1 MKYKVGD
8 DYVSDRFED
17 EGITFTGKVIYAD
30 EYLFILFP
38 IGSDAEVVMGHYAT
52 FDRCK
57 ELFPDLECDSPCA
70 GNVNMDQFMIMDQ
83 ENEDFL
89 LDDDGEHPFI
99 WFERNQKFEDEYY
112 KNYPDANTDISL
124 TFYKMNEIIEWYKHF
139 NYANYKAIVLSS
151 CDPLFSI
158 ICPNCDWDISFYDVI
173 PETINCPYCDFKI
186 DLAIYR

>member
-8 DYVSDRFED
+8 DYVSDRFKD

-30 EYLFILFP
+30 EYLFILYP
-38 IGSDAEVVMGHYAT
+38 IGSHAEVVMRHYAT

-89 LDDDGEHPFI
+89 LDYDGDHPFV
-99 WFERNQKFEDEYY
+99 WFERDDKFRNDYY
-112 KNYPDANTDISL
+112 SNYPDANTNFPL

-139 NYANYKAIVLSS
+139 NY
-151 CDPLFSI
+151 
-158 ICPNCDWDISFYDVI
+158 
-173 PETINCPYCDFKI
+173 
-186 DLAIYR
+186 